1 MPGGN
6 KKGHTYLNK
15 PAAETCSRFIHSS
28 DCSATTSLVCISSIP
43 AAFSINCFP
52 SYLHL
57 VSSGLCSSINVLIFR
72 IAVYFEW
79 IQILNWSA
87 CDFVAGNLR
96 SCMASSL
103 PLNNSSTISQFQFP
117 SFLSLPFIKTYLPH
131 LSSSLLYYS

>member
-6 KKGHTYLNK
+6 KKGHTYLNE

-28 DCSATTSLVCISSIP
+28 DCSATTSLQYLLLL
-43 AAFSINCFP
+43 SINCFP

-103 PLNNSSTISQFQFP
+103 PLNNSSTISLFQFP